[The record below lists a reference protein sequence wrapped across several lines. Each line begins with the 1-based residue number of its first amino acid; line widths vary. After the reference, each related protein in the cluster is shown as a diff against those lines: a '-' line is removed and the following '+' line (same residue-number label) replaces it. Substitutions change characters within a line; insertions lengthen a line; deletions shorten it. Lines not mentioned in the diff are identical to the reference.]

1 MQHLARL
8 MSSTHS
14 QVTFIS
20 ETRNSR
26 ITAND
31 LTDHFHVS
39 DSFVVPA
46 IGLSGGLWLM
56 WNDDVDVDI
65 ISSSHYYVLACVVQ
79 KSRVHSFNLVC
90 VYGDPHHRQT
100 DSIWNDVSFVVQN
113 QGRPTL
119 CMGDLNNI
127 MHPNEKRG
135 QAHLVY
141 PESIIFMLSL
151 SNVV

>member
-1 MQHLARL
+1 

-39 DSFVVPA
+39 DSFVVPT

-56 WNDDVDVDI
+56 WNDDV
-65 ISSSHYYVLACVVQ
+65 
-79 KSRVHSFNLVC
+79 
-90 VYGDPHHRQT
+90 
-100 DSIWNDVSFVVQN
+100 
-113 QGRPTL
+113 
-119 CMGDLNNI
+119 
-127 MHPNEKRG
+127 E
-135 QAHLVY
+135 
-141 PESIIFMLSL
+141 
-151 SNVV
+151 